1 MKAIKNW
8 KIRKIPFLKGPWP
21 LLRVPNQGKKEGLD
35 RGRMVTESRR
45 LAVLYLLFFAA
56 FPSDVTAASAFERQ
70 LQSRVTALPGQ
81 SFNVSF
87 AHYSGYVTVNKEAG
101 RALFY
106 WFFEA
111 TEDPASKPLVLWLN
125 GGPGCSSIAYGLAEE
140 LGPFHVKADGK
151 SLYPN
156 PYSWNQVANILFL
169 DSPVGVGFSYA
180 NNSQDVVTNGD
191 KRTAQD
197 SLAFLK
203 NWFKLFPQY
212 RGREFYLTG
221 ESYAGHYVPQLAQ
234 AIVRS
239 QKLTGE
245 KSINL
250 KGYMVGNALTDDYH
264 DHYGVFHF
272 MWTAGL
278 ISDQTYKLLNIFC
291 DFQSFV
297 HTSSACER
305 ILDIADKEL
314 GNIDPYSI
322 FTPSCTANVTLS
334 RNKLLKRRH
343 SLGIIGEKYDPCT
356 EKHSTVYFNLP
367 EVQKALHVNP
377 AYAPKK
383 WETCSDAVNENWKDS
398 ESSVL
403 HIYHELISQ
412 GLRIW
417 IFSGDTDAVIPVA
430 STRYNVNALK
440 LPTVTPW
447 HAWYDDGQVG
457 GWTQAYKGL
466 TFVTVRGAGH
476 EVPLHQP
483 KLALVLF
490 KSFLSG
496 RPMPTLT
503 ELNVPM

>member
-1 MKAIKNW
+1 KGRSHAGHRAEAERRGAMGRMEKAKCSL
-8 KIRKIPFLKGPWP
+8 PFLLA
-21 LLRVPNQGKKEGLD
+21 LLL
-35 RGRMVTESRR
+35 
-45 LAVLYLLFFAA
+45 LASSLEVGG
-56 FPSDVTAASAFERQ
+56 ASAFERQ
-70 LQSRVTALPGQ
+70 EKDRVLRLPGQ

-87 AHYSGYVTVNKEAG
+87 AHYSGYVTVDDDPG

-111 TEDPASKPLVLWLN
+111 VEDPASKPLVLWLN

-140 LGPFHVKADGK
+140 LGPFHINADGK
-151 SLYPN
+151 SLYLN
-156 PYSWNQVANILFL
+156 PYTWNQVANILFL
-169 DSPVGVGFSYA
+169 DSPVGVGFSYS
-180 NNSQDVVTNGD
+180 NNSQDVLTNGD
-191 KRTAQD
+191 KRTAKD
-197 SLAFLK
+197 SLTFLK
-203 NWFKLFPQY
+203 KWFKRFPQY
-212 RGREFYLTG
+212 KGREFYITG

-250 KGYMVGNALTDDYH
+250 KGYMVGNALTDDFH

-278 ISDQTYKLLNIFC
+278 ISDQTYKLLNVFC

-297 HTSSACER
+297 HTSSECET

-322 FTPSCTANVTLS
+322 FTPSCPGSVTFS
-334 RNKLLKRRH
+334 KNKLLKRRH
-343 SLGIIGEKYDPCT
+343 SVGSIGEKYDPCT
-356 EKHSTVYFNLP
+356 EQHSTVYFNLP
-367 EVQKALHVNP
+367 EVQKALHINP
-377 AYAPKK
+377 AFAPSK
-383 WETCSDAVNENWKDS
+383 WETCSDVVNENWMDS
-398 ESSVL
+398 ARSVL
-403 HIYHELISQ
+403 HIYHELIGY

-417 IFSGDTDAVIPVA
+417 MFSGDTDAVIPVT
-430 STRYNVNALK
+430 STRYNIDSLK

-447 HAWYDDGQVG
+447 HPWYDDGQQVG
-457 GWTQAYKGL
+457 GWTQVYKGL

-496 RPMPTLT
+496 SSMPTFTGLDDS
-503 ELNVPM
+503 